1 MKKILTMNFN
11 SPTIYGYG
19 VADNSCVD
27 ECLSAIECDNDIFN
41 RSIFDPASFDAV
53 FKSVSLN
60 VKRGCPES
68 SLGLIGLIE
77 VAVKNQFP
85 INENHLKAYMKAKSI
100 DPLSKY
106 PERLKHLSSLDEQI
120 SSYLSDQ
127 RILLNDYCK

>member
-1 MKKILTMNFN
+1 MNFN

-27 ECLSAIECDNDIFN
+27 ECLSAIKCDNEIFD

-53 FKSVSLN
+53 FRSVSLN
-60 VKRGCPES
+60 VKLGCPKS
-68 SLGLIGLIE
+68 ALGLIGLIS

-85 INENHLKAYMKAKSI
+85 INENQLKAYMEAKSI

-106 PERLKHLSSLDEQI
+106 SERLKHLSSLDDQI
-120 SSYLSDQ
+120 SSYLFDQ
-127 RILLNDYCK
+127 RTLLNDYCK